1 MYPLISC
8 TEKITCVVFLSKMHN
23 LNLVMRR
30 RQTKPNRDTFHKT
43 TNRYSSKVSVS
54 WRTGELSQ
62 IGGHYRDGTMKCM
75 WDSGWILKQKRHISG
90 KTGDIPV
97 TPLTVWL
104 KCFSEVNI
112 WVLILVLLNI
122 LVMCDVSIRA
132 REGKSAPEC
141 PVLFFQCLY
150 KSKIISKPVL

>member
-8 TEKITCVVFLSKMHN
+8 TEKVTCVVLLSKMHN

-30 RQTKPNRDTFHKT
+30 CQTKLNWDTFHKT

-62 IGGHYRDGTMKCM
+62 VEGHYRDRTMKCM
-75 WDSGWILKQKRHISG
+75 WDSGWILKEKRHISG

-97 TPLTVWL
+97 TPLTVCL

-112 WVLILVLLNI
+112 LVLILVLLNI

-132 REGKSAPEC
+132 RQGKSAPEH
-141 PVLFFQCLY
+141 PVQFFQCLC